1 MKLRFPGTIVCLLG
15 LAPALADD
23 TKPNDRVLWYSAPAT
38 DWETEAL
45 PLGNG
50 RLGCMIFGGINEERI
65 QFNEDSLWLGDEKD
79 TGAYQAFG
87 DVFIRFG
94 DGSTSVTNPSK
105 HKTSPSQDVTKTS
118 DDNPAT
124 KWCME
129 HNGKPVIWEISGG
142 SLSKEPLTTYTF
154 TSANDAPKRDPMQW
168 ELFGSEDG
176 TRWEKLDERN
186 EASPFEKRG
195 QKKTF
200 TLPGK
205 RDNGSY
211 GHYRFV
217 FQPTDKTHFQ
227 IADIQLGDDVEKAPV
242 NYRREL
248 DIENSVHRVKYESE
262 GTVFTREAFASRPA
276 EALVFRFT
284 ADKPG
289 AYTGS
294 IELTDMHGAEIR
306 SEDDTITSAGSLKG
320 AKLKMGKNETSFNRF
335 LEYEAQV
342 KLLHEG
348 GSIAA
353 NEGGISFEDCDSIT
367 IILVADTNYDNRRSN
382 DWKKEHPHKQLTKQL
397 SSASSKTYEQL
408 MDQHLMD
415 YRSLYSTLEIDL
427 GTSPEKILN
436 QSTNERLD
444 SYRGQ
449 KVKIAK
455 KTNMGAAATNSK
467 GGKPDPDLEELL
479 FQYARYLMISC
490 SRPGALPANLQGL
503 WNDSNSPPWRSDYHS
518 DVNIQMNYWFV
529 DAANLSECF
538 LPLAEWVNSIRDV
551 RKEATNKQF
560 GARGWLTR
568 AENGIFGGSTYKWSK
583 GDSSWIAQ
591 NLWDHYAFTLD
602 EEYLRTRAYPV
613 MKELCEFWED
623 HLKELPDGTLVSP
636 DGWSPEHGPIE
647 DGVSFDQQL
656 IWDLFTNFIEASE
669 ILGEDEAY
677 REKITGMKS
686 KLLGPQIGKW
696 GQLQEWMV
704 DRDDPKNS
712 HRHVSQLVGL
722 HPGRQIS
729 PLTTPELAEAAKVS
743 LNGRGDG
750 GTGWSKAW
758 KISFWARLH
767 DGNRSY
773 KLLREQIFANIYD
786 NLFDTHPP
794 FQIDGNFGYAAGI
807 CEMLVQSHMGG
818 IQFLPALPDVWQD
831 GEIKGIRARGG
842 FEIDLS
848 WEAGEMTSAE
858 IFSSKG
864 GECRIYSDE
873 PITVTCEGKDV
884 ITSDSD
890 KGVILFHTKPGK
902 TYRVYRR

>member
-1 MKLRFPGTIVCLLG
+1 MKLKFPGTIVCLLG
-15 LAPALADD
+15 LVPALADD
-23 TKPNDRVLWYSAPAT
+23 TKPNDRILWYSAPAT
-38 DWETEAL
+38 DWETQAL

-50 RLGCMIFGGINEERI
+50 RLGCMVFGGIAEERI

-87 DVFIRFG
+87 DLFIRFG
-94 DGSTSVTNPSK
+94 SGSTSVTNPSK
-105 HKTSPSQDVTKTS
+105 HNTTPAQDVTKSTDGDPS
-118 DDNPAT
+118 T

-129 HNGKPVIWEISGG
+129 HNGKPVIWEIAG
-142 SLSKEPLTTYTF
+142 SSLAEKPLTSYTF
-154 TSANDAPKRDPMQW
+154 TSANDVPARDPMEW
-168 ELFGSEDG
+168 ILYGSADG
-176 TRWEKLDERN
+176 SDWKKIDERK
-186 EASPFEKRG
+186 ETSPFAKRG
-195 QKKTF
+195 QVKTF
-200 TLPGK
+200 EIDSTP
-205 RDNGSY
+205 SPY
-211 GHYRFV
+211 AQYRIV
-217 FQPTDKTHFQ
+217 FQPTEKTHFQ
-227 IADIQLGDDVEKAPV
+227 IADIRLGDGVEKAPDS
-242 NYRREL
+242 YRREL
-248 DIENSVHRVKYESE
+248 DIENSVHRVEYEKE
-262 GTVFTREAFASRPA
+262 GTTFTREAFASRPA
-276 EALVFRFT
+276 EALVFRFK
-284 ADKPG
+284 ANKPG

-294 IELTDMHGAEIR
+294 IELTDMHGAVIT
-306 SEDDTITSAGSLKG
+306 SEGDTITSTGSLKG
-320 AKLKMGKNETSFNRF
+320 VKLKMGKNETSFNRF
-335 LEYEAQV
+335 LDYEAQV
-342 KLLHEG
+342 KVQHEG
-348 GSIAA
+348 GSITST
-353 NEGGISFEDCDSIT
+353 NGGITFEGCDSIT
-367 IILVADTNYDNRRSN
+367 VMLVADTNYDNRRSN
-382 DWKKEHPHKQLTKQL
+382 DWKKEHPHQQLTEQL
-397 SSASSKTYEQL
+397 ASASSKTFEQL
-408 MDQHLMD
+408 MEEHLTD
-415 YRSLYSTLEIDL
+415 YRSLYGTLELDL
-427 GTSPEKILN
+427 GTSPEETLN
-436 QSTNERLD
+436 QPTNERLD

-449 KVKIAK
+449 KVEITK
-455 KTNMGAAATNSK
+455 KTNMGAEATNPK

-479 FQYARYLMISC
+479 YQYARYLMISC

-503 WNDSNSPPWRSDYHS
+503 WNQSNSPPWRSDYHS

-551 RKEATNKQF
+551 RKEATNKEF

-623 HLKELPDGTLVSP
+623 HLKELPDGSLVSP

-669 ILGEDEAY
+669 ILGEDEVY
-677 REKITGMKS
+677 REKVASMKS

-729 PLTTPELAEAAKVS
+729 PLTTPELAEAAKVT

-767 DGNRSY
+767 DGDRSY

-807 CEMLVQSHMGG
+807 CEMLVQSHMNG
-818 IQFLPALPDVWQD
+818 IQFLPALPDVWPD
-831 GEIKGIRARGG
+831 GEIRGIRARGG
-842 FEIDLS
+842 FEINLNWRD
-848 WEAGEMTSAE
+848 GEMSSAE
-858 IFSSKG
+858 IISLSG
-864 GECRIYSDE
+864 GECRIYSDKALT
-873 PITVTCEGKDV
+873 ITCDNEVVPTEKAE
-884 ITSDSD
+884 
-890 KGVILFHTKPGK
+890 GVIISFPTEENK
-902 TYRVYRR
+902 TYVVSYR